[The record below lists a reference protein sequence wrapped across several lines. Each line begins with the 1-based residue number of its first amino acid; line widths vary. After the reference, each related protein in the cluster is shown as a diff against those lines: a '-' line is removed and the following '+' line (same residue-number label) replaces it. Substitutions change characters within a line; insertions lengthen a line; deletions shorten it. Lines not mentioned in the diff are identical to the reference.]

1 MRPRVAGVA
10 EKVVS
15 TLQEC
20 NEITVILLYVYIL
33 SIVMSLN
40 RLNEARRV
48 GEKDLVH
55 EPTTTIN
62 HHHCSSTWNKAI
74 SDVCARTRWH
84 VLWRGGGG
92 GGGGEGVTGKRV
104 VCIEDKAVRTSQELV
119 AAVHC
124 VCFLNNHACMQ
135 YD

>member
-92 GGGGEGVTGKRV
+92 GGKGLPVRGLFVLKIKR
-104 VCIEDKAVRTSQELV
+104 
-119 AAVHC
+119 C
-124 VCFLNNHACMQ
+124 VLRRN
-135 YD
+135 